1 MCTMAHNQE
10 LNFTMDVL
18 PERLAICRLDPED
31 GIADWDP
38 SAGLLSITF
47 TETEISVVCEEAMAP
62 PGAECERGWRCL
74 RVDGPLD
81 FEMVGVL
88 ASLTRVL
95 AHAGISVF
103 ALSTYE
109 TDYLLVRGTM
119 LDRAVETL
127 EAAGHTVR
135 R

>member
-1 MCTMAHNQE
+1 MEHNRD
-10 LNFTMDVL
+10 LSFTMEVL

-31 GIADWDP
+31 GIADWDR
-38 SAGLLSITF
+38 SDGFLSITF

-62 PGAECERGWRCL
+62 PGTECERGWRCL

-88 ASLTRVL
+88 ASLTRAL

-109 TDYLLVRGTM
+109 TDYLLVRSTV

-127 EAAGHTVR
+127 EGAGHTIR
-135 R
+135 T

>member
-1 MCTMAHNQE
+1 MEHNQE
-10 LNFTMDVL
+10 LSFTMKVL

-38 SAGLLSITF
+38 SDGFLSITF

-62 PGAECERGWRCL
+62 AGAKCERGWRCL

-88 ASLTRVL
+88 ASLTRAL
-95 AHAGISVF
+95 ADAGISVF
-103 ALSTYE
+103 ALSTFE
-109 TDYLLVRGTM
+109 TDYVLIRGTV
-119 LDRAVETL
+119 LDQAI
-127 EAAGHTVR
+127 EALGGAGHTIR
-135 R
+135 S